1 MSEPTESDLGD
12 LLTLHNLMDLL
23 GDRSASW
30 YKIGFYLHLKKE
42 ELDKIDYQNKDPD
55 ICMIKMFGLWL
66 SGGACTW
73 SKFKKMLNDVG
84 LGAKAQNLY
93 EKLKDIKEEE
103 EKRREE
109 GKESYEDTSEIL
121 SMIEREC
128 KRENNRSQIDL
139 EKLKQDEKYKSLMKI
154 IRDTLL
160 TPCSSSDIPP
170 SASNDDQSPSV
181 STGVSPSDISD
192 DDNPPSAGDDGQS
205 RSFSTGAS
213 PGDDDNPPRA
223 SSDGQSPSEASP
235 SDISDEDLINNIDKY
250 IREKK
255 DLKPAELKNVID
267 AVTEVHNMRNEL
279 TKRVREWGKELFTDL
294 KYAREVQGK
303 LLKRKQKLDV
313 EERKLKCQKTRVD
326 KDIKQVQ
333 DSSYESKEEKLT
345 KLGKELEN
353 IQKSLCYVRR
363 KLTTCIMELNY
374 ANSNYVFIS
383 EELNDCLKKLT
394 EHKGELERM
403 AKSGSNLRGL
413 VEIMVAGAA
422 GGAGGVIGAAGGAWG
437 AIGAIGAGTAGAGLF
452 GGLIGVFM
460 GICLGMARHYIL
472 QRVNNRD
479 ESVVKY
485 DEVLTTTANEI
496 NETGKFIEKVKN
508 GFINHRRPYS

>member
-1 MSEPTESDLGD
+1 MSEPTESGLGD
-12 LLTLHNLMDLL
+12 LLTLLNLMDLL

-30 YKIGFYLHLKKE
+30 YKIGFYLRLKKE
-42 ELDKIDYQNKDPD
+42 ELDKIEYQNKDPD

-66 SGGACTW
+66 CGGACTW

-109 GKESYEDTSEIL
+109 GKESYEDTSEVL
-121 SMIEREC
+121 SMIERER

-160 TPCSSSDIPP
+160 TPCSSSDRPP

-181 STGVSPSDISD
+181 STGVSPGDIS
-192 DDNPPSAGDDGQS
+192 
-205 RSFSTGAS
+205 
-213 PGDDDNPPRA
+213 DDDNPPRA

-267 AVTEVHNMRNEL
+267 AVTEVRNMRNEL
-279 TKRVREWGKELFTDL
+279 TERVREWGKELFTDL
-294 KYAREVQGK
+294 KYAQEVQGK
-303 LLKRKQKLDV
+303 LLKRKQKLEV
-313 EERKLKCQKTRVD
+313 EETKLKCQKTRVD

-383 EELNDCLKKLT
+383 EKLNDCLKKLT

-403 AKSGSNLRGL
+403 AKSGNNLGRVEIGTVNFVRAVSVDVVAGL
-413 VEIMVAGAA
+413 V
-422 GGAGGVIGAAGGAWG
+422 GGP
-437 AIGAIGAGTAGAGLF
+437 
-452 GGLIGVFM
+452 IGVFI
-460 GICLGMARHYIL
+460 GICGTCGICVGMAMDYM
-472 QRVNNRD
+472 RVNNRD

-496 NETGKFIEKVKN
+496 NETSKFIEEAKN
-508 GFINHRRPYS
+508 GLINHHHPYS